1 MEIVGKAI
9 TNIEMLEA
17 IAKAKSLQQ
26 GYRFDWFEVIMD
38 VQRSGMTFDDM
49 EAATRIPKN
58 RIKGW
63 KLHRYSLKTEDALPI
78 IRLWMQQTGKKIGQ
92 LPVELKIGSAAS

>member
-1 MEIVGKAI
+1 MGKEI
-9 TNIEMLEA
+9 TNLEILDA
-17 IAKAKSLQQ
+17 IARAKRLQQ

-78 IRLWMQQTGKKIGQ
+78 IRLWMERTKKTIGQ
-92 LPVELKIGSAAS
+92 LPVEMKIGSAAS

>member
-1 MEIVGKAI
+1 MTKAI
-9 TNIEMLEA
+9 SNLEILDT
-17 IAKAKSLQQ
+17 IAKAKRLQS

-92 LPVELKIGSAAS
+92 LPIELKIGSAAS